1 MSGHKDAW
9 DYIVLDEAQIIKNA
23 KTKVAANVRT
33 IAEAGVQTRRLILSG
48 TPIMNNL
55 SELWALMDFA
65 CSGKILGPELRLVL
79 KILAGNSSRVGTN
92 TGCVYHHDTVSRIVF
107 NGQSK
112 QHEIRLQPNSR

>member
-1 MSGHKDAW
+1 LVITTYGLLPSFAEEMSGHKDAW

-23 KTKVAANVRT
+23 KTKVAANVRA

-79 KILAGNSSRVGTN
+79 NLGRELFTSW
-92 TGCVYHHDTVSRIVF
+92 H
-107 NGQSK
+107 
-112 QHEIRLQPNSR
+112 